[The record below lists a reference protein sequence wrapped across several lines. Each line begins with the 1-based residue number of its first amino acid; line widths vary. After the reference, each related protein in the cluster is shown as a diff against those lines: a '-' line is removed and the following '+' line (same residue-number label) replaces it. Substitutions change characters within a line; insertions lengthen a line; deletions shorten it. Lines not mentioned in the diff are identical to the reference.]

1 MMNRIN
7 IKNTFEELKKKIKK
21 CFETILM
28 PTIVKLEILI

>member
-7 IKNTFEELKKKIKK
+7 IKNTFEELKKNKK
-21 CFETILM
+21 CLETILM